1 MCPDVFVVTIMTML
15 KTILGAS
22 ILLSLFISAGCSDN
36 KATDVGNES
45 NAQLS
50 TPSHA
55 ADSQVVLAT
64 QQSIDGT
71 PTYPYQEGDAI
82 PALAYIAHNEVYNP
96 ESVIPPQ
103 CYTKTDGVNN
113 PCYACHQSYDGIEKR
128 PNQMGD
134 GTLQGNYEFS
144 DVGLTNSWKN
154 LFIDRTSL
162 IAGIDDATI
171 RKYVAQDNYTASLEN
186 NAMPE
191 YMRIENLAAADKA
204 FDSKG
209 FAHDGSGWVSYNY
222 KPFPSTFWPTNG
234 STGDA
239 MIRLPE
245 DFQTLNGEY
254 NKAIYTLNL
263 SLVEMALKALETLT
277 IAPVDEVALKLDVN
291 QDGKLSNSVTEI
303 ARSSHY
309 VGDARA
315 VPLAHMLYP
324 EGTEFLHTVRYI
336 GVDDKGNI
344 YNAPRMKEVRYMKK
358 HMFRS
363 RESLAS
369 AYYAEAKDKHFE
381 KLPQTRYLGEKG
393 IDNGFGWTING
404 FIENEKG
411 ELRAQ
416 HDQELAFCNGCHKT
430 VGSTFDQTFSFARKV
445 PGEAG
450 WGYINL
456 REIEDVPNINEEKGE
471 FLTYMKRVG
480 GGDEFRQNGEMLAK
494 WFDEK
499 GMVKAEN
506 VQRAKS
512 VYEIITPSPERANA
526 LNKAYLTI
534 VKEQSYL
541 FGRDATLTE
550 ATNVLSTIDAEQ
562 PPLKPEHRFKWD
574 MRLDW
579 QKDKSSAIADAR

>member
-1 MCPDVFVVTIMTML
+1 MKIL
-15 KTILGAS
+15 KIIPGAG
-22 ILLSLFISAGCSDN
+22 ILLSLLISAGCTESTSADLSNQSNTGVSASTYSANGDGPSSAQTDADN
-36 KATDVGNES
+36 AHS
-45 NAQLS
+45 
-50 TPSHA
+50 
-55 ADSQVVLAT
+55 
-64 QQSIDGT
+64 
-71 PTYPYQEGDAI
+71 YPYREGDDI
-82 PALAYIAHNEVYNP
+82 PALAYIEHNEVYNP

-113 PCYACHQSYDGIEKR
+113 PCYACHQSYDSIEKR

-162 IAGIDDATI
+162 IGGIDDATI
-171 RKYVAQDNYTASLEN
+171 KKYVKEDNYTASLEKDV
-186 NAMPE
+186 MPD
-191 YMRIENLAAADKA
+191 YMRIENLSSADNA
-204 FDSKG
+204 FDKDG
-209 FAHDGSGWVSYNY
+209 FAKDGSGWVSYNY

-239 MIRLPE
+239 MIRLPD

-263 SLVEMALKALETLT
+263 SLVEMALKELDTLT
-277 IAPVDEVALKLDVN
+277 VAPVNELVLNIDVN
-291 QDGKLSNSVTEI
+291 QDGKLTKSVTEI

-336 GVDDKGNI
+336 GVDEDGTI

-404 FIENEKG
+404 FIENEQG

-445 PGEAG
+445 PGQAG

-456 REIEDVPNINEEKGE
+456 KEIEDVPNINEEKGE
-471 FLTYMKRVG
+471 FLTYMERVG

-499 GMVKAEN
+499 GMVKVEE

-512 VYEIITPSPERANA
+512 VYDIITPSPERAYA

-574 MRLDW
+574 MRLNW
-579 QKDKSSAIADAR
+579 QAEAPSAIAETR

>member
-1 MCPDVFVVTIMTML
+1 MKIL
-15 KTILGAS
+15 KIIPGAG
-22 ILLSLFISAGCSDN
+22 ILLSLLISAGCTESTSADLSN
-36 KATDVGNES
+36 QSNTGVSASTYSANGEGPSSAQTD
-45 NAQLS
+45 
-50 TPSHA
+50 
-55 ADSQVVLAT
+55 ADSAH
-64 QQSIDGT
+64 S
-71 PTYPYQEGDAI
+71 YPYREGDDI
-82 PALAYIAHNEVYNP
+82 PALAYIEHNEVYNP

-113 PCYACHQSYDGIEKR
+113 PCYACHQSYDALEKR

-171 RKYVAQDNYTASLEN
+171 KKYVKEDNYTASLEKN
-186 NAMPE
+186 VMPD
-191 YMRIENLAAADKA
+191 YMRIENLSSADNA
-204 FDSKG
+204 FDKDG
-209 FAHDGSGWVSYNY
+209 FAKDGSGWVSYNY

-239 MIRLPE
+239 MIRLPD

-263 SLVEMALKALETLT
+263 SLVEMALKELDTLT
-277 IAPVDEVALKLDVN
+277 VAPVNELVLNIDVN
-291 QDGKLSNSVTEI
+291 QDGKLTKSVTEI

-336 GVDDKGNI
+336 GVDEDGSI

-404 FIENEKG
+404 FIENEQG

-445 PGEAG
+445 PGQAG

-456 REIEDVPNINEEKGE
+456 KEIEDVPNINEEKGE
-471 FLTYMKRVG
+471 FLTYMERVG

-499 GMVKAEN
+499 GMVKVEE

-512 VYEIITPSPERANA
+512 VYDIITPSPERAYA

-574 MRLDW
+574 MRLNW
-579 QKDKSSAIADAR
+579 QAEAPSAIAETR

>member
-1 MCPDVFVVTIMTML
+1 MKIL
-15 KTILGAS
+15 KIIPGAG
-22 ILLSLFISAGCSDN
+22 ILLSLLISVGCTESTSADLSN
-36 KATDVGNES
+36 QSNTGVSASTYSANGEGPSSAQTD
-45 NAQLS
+45 
-50 TPSHA
+50 
-55 ADSQVVLAT
+55 ADSAH
-64 QQSIDGT
+64 S
-71 PTYPYQEGDAI
+71 YPYREGDDI
-82 PALAYIAHNEVYNP
+82 PALAYIEHNEVYNP

-113 PCYACHQSYDGIEKR
+113 PCYACHQSYDSIEKR

-171 RKYVAQDNYTASLEN
+171 KKYVKEDNYTASLEKDV
-186 NAMPE
+186 MPD
-191 YMRIENLAAADKA
+191 YMRIENLSSADNA
-204 FDSKG
+204 FDKDG
-209 FAHDGSGWVSYNY
+209 FAKDGSGWVSYNY

-239 MIRLPE
+239 MIRLPD

-263 SLVEMALKALETLT
+263 SLVEMALKELDTLT
-277 IAPVDEVALKLDVN
+277 VAPVNELVLNIDVN
-291 QDGKLSNSVTEI
+291 QDGKLTKSVTEI

-336 GVDDKGNI
+336 GVDEDGTI

-404 FIENEKG
+404 FIENEQG

-445 PGEAG
+445 PGQAG

-456 REIEDVPNINEEKGE
+456 KEIEDVPNINEEKGE
-471 FLTYMKRVG
+471 FLTYMERVG

-499 GMVKAEN
+499 GMVKVEEL
-506 VQRAKS
+506 QRAKS
-512 VYEIITPSPERANA
+512 VYDIITPSPERAYA

-574 MRLDW
+574 MRLNW
-579 QKDKSSAIADAR
+579 QAEVPSAIAETR

>member
-1 MCPDVFVVTIMTML
+1 MKIL
-15 KTILGAS
+15 KIIPGAG
-22 ILLSLFISAGCSDN
+22 ILLSLLISAGCTESTSADLSNQSNTGVSASTYSANGDGPSSAQTDADN
-36 KATDVGNES
+36 AHS
-45 NAQLS
+45 
-50 TPSHA
+50 
-55 ADSQVVLAT
+55 
-64 QQSIDGT
+64 
-71 PTYPYQEGDAI
+71 YPYREGDDI
-82 PALAYIAHNEVYNP
+82 PALAYIEHNEVYNP

-103 CYTKTDGVNN
+103 CYTKTEGVNN
-113 PCYACHQSYDGIEKR
+113 PCYACHQSYDSIEKR

-171 RKYVAQDNYTASLEN
+171 KKYVKEDNYTASLEKDV
-186 NAMPE
+186 MPD
-191 YMRIENLAAADKA
+191 YMRIENLSSADNA
-204 FDSKG
+204 FDKDG
-209 FAHDGSGWVSYNY
+209 FAKDGSGWVSYNY

-239 MIRLPE
+239 MIRLPD

-263 SLVEMALKALETLT
+263 SLVEMALKELDTLT
-277 IAPVDEVALKLDVN
+277 VAPVNELVLNIDVN
-291 QDGKLSNSVTEI
+291 QDGKLTKSVTEI

-336 GVDDKGNI
+336 GVDEDGTI

-404 FIENEKG
+404 FIENEQG

-445 PGEAG
+445 PGQAG

-456 REIEDVPNINEEKGE
+456 KEIEDVPNINEEKGE
-471 FLTYMKRVG
+471 FLTYMERVG

-499 GMVKAEN
+499 GMVKVEE

-512 VYEIITPSPERANA
+512 VYDIITPSPERAYA

-562 PPLKPEHRFKWD
+562 PPLKPEHRFEWD
-574 MRLDW
+574 MRLNW
-579 QKDKSSAIADAR
+579 QAEAPSAIAETR

>member
-1 MCPDVFVVTIMTML
+1 VTTMKYQRL
-15 KTILGAS
+15 YSSIGII
-22 ILLSLFISAGCSDN
+22 ILLFLTAACSD
-36 KATDVGNES
+36 DQPSVSEQ
-45 NAQLS
+45 AQLLVNEKANDKPVS
-50 TPSHA
+50 
-55 ADSQVVLAT
+55 
-64 QQSIDGT
+64 
-71 PTYPYQEGDAI
+71 YPYKEGDDI
-82 PALAYIAHNEVYNP
+82 PALAYIEHNEVYNP

-113 PCYACHQSYDGIEKR
+113 PCYACHQSYDMSEKR

-154 LFIDRTSL
+154 LFIDRRSL
-162 IAGIDDATI
+162 IANIDDATI
-171 RKYVAQDNYTASLEN
+171 KAYVEQDNYSASL
-186 NAMPE
+186 ATDTLPA
-191 YMRIENLAAADKA
+191 YMRIENLSQAEQA
-204 FDSKG
+204 FDERG
-209 FAHDGSGWVSYNY
+209 FAKDGSGWVSYNY

-239 MIRLPE
+239 MIRLPKA
-245 DFQTLNGEY
+245 FQQLNGKDNQAVY
-254 NKAIYTLNL
+254 IVNL
-263 SLVEMALKALETLT
+263 SLVEMALKALDTIT
-277 IAPVDEVALKLDVN
+277 IAPINEKLINVDLDN
-291 QDGKLSNSVTEI
+291 DGQLSEHVTQLT
-303 ARSSHY
+303 RLSHY
-309 VGDARA
+309 IGDANA

-324 EGTEFLHTVRYI
+324 EDTEFLHTVRYI
-336 GVDDKGNI
+336 GVDEQGNI
-344 YNAPRMKEVRYMKK
+344 FNAPRMKEVRYMKK

-369 AYYAEAKDKHFE
+369 AYYAEEKDKHFE
-381 KLPQTRYLGEKG
+381 KLPQTRYLGESG

-404 FIENEKG
+404 FIEDEKG

-445 PGEAG
+445 PGKQG

-456 REIEDVPNINEEKGE
+456 RDIEDVPNINEEKGE
-471 FLTYMKRVG
+471 FLTYMERVG
-480 GGDEFRQNGEMLAK
+480 GGDEFRQNAEMLAK

-499 GMVKAEN
+499 GMVKADELN
-506 VQRAKS
+506 KAKS
-512 VYEIITPSPERANA
+512 VYDIITPSAERAYA

-579 QKDKSSAIADAR
+579 HKGEKHQVADAH

>member
-1 MCPDVFVVTIMTML
+1 MKIL
-15 KTILGAS
+15 KIIPGAG
-22 ILLSLFISAGCSDN
+22 ILLSLLISAGCTESTSADLSN
-36 KATDVGNES
+36 QSNIGVSASTYSANGDGPSSAQTD
-45 NAQLS
+45 
-50 TPSHA
+50 
-55 ADSQVVLAT
+55 ADST
-64 QQSIDGT
+64 HS
-71 PTYPYQEGDAI
+71 YPYREGDDI
-82 PALAYIAHNEVYNP
+82 PALAYIEHNEVYNH

-103 CYTKTDGVNN
+103 CYTKTEGVNN
-113 PCYACHQSYDGIEKR
+113 PCYACHQSYDSIEKR

-171 RKYVAQDNYTASLEN
+171 KKYVKEDNYTASLEKDV
-186 NAMPE
+186 MPD
-191 YMRIENLAAADKA
+191 YMRIENLSSADNA
-204 FDSKG
+204 FDKDG
-209 FAHDGSGWVSYNY
+209 FAKDGSGWVSYNY

-239 MIRLPE
+239 MIRLPD

-263 SLVEMALKALETLT
+263 SLVEMALKELDTLT
-277 IAPVDEVALKLDVN
+277 VAPVNELVLNIDVN
-291 QDGKLSNSVTEI
+291 QDGKLTKSVTKI

-336 GVDDKGNI
+336 GVDEDGTI

-404 FIENEKG
+404 FIENEQG

-445 PGEAG
+445 PGQAG

-456 REIEDVPNINEEKGE
+456 KEIEDVPNINEEKGE
-471 FLTYMKRVG
+471 FLTYMERVG

-499 GMVKAEN
+499 GMVKVEE

-512 VYEIITPSPERANA
+512 VYDIITPSPERAYA

-574 MRLDW
+574 MRLNW
-579 QKDKSSAIADAR
+579 QAEAPSAIAETR